1 MLIGKRERNN
11 AEIPGSSLADI
22 AFLLLIFFLLVT
34 HINVDTGIGLVLPPK
49 PKPNQQPPKIKDRNI
64 MDILVNAN
72 GQVLINDQET
82 PISQVEQK
90 VKNFINNKG
99 QDPNLSDSPQKA
111 VVSIKTSRKTTYSVY
126 ISMIDKVV
134 GAYQELRNA
143 ASEAQFGKKYK
154 NLEDDSPAQNKIKK
168 MYPKQISI
176 AKPESSS

>member
-1 MLIGKRERNN
+1 MLIGKRERTN

-64 MDILVNAN
+64 LDILVNAN
-72 GQVLINDQET
+72 GQVLINDTET
-82 PISQVEQK
+82 PMSQVEQK
-90 VKNFINNKG
+90 VKSFINNKG
-99 QDPNLSDSPQKA
+99 QDPNLSVSPQKA
-111 VVSIKTSRKTTYSVY
+111 VVSIKTSRQTTYSVY

-134 GAYQELRNA
+134 GAYKELRNS

-154 NLEDDSPAQNKIKK
+154 ELEDGSAAQTKIKD